1 MSRPRGSLNHLHGAF
16 LPDFLGPIIFPC
28 LVPSLYLADLRILL
42 RVRSHLSAKV
52 DSSKEA
58 YGVGIIHYLTSKE
71 FFCACVVGMISVTS
85 RMRSI
90 LSLLLFGRAQPLL
103 LSSCYLSL
111 RASILR
117 RQTPAAEPGASLSLP
132 HTFHPLGSPLSP
144 RHRAQ
149 PAPSPNKQPCF
160 TSVNLPMSL
169 PERDDA
175 IGHVKGKRALSIVQL
190 QRQQATSGRG
200 LAAGTK
206 PRAQPAPLCWGWLR
220 ATRSPVSP
228 PGAGKGARETG
239 PKLQSEKKSIS
250 C

>member
-1 MSRPRGSLNHLHGAF
+1 
-16 LPDFLGPIIFPC
+16 
-28 LVPSLYLADLRILL
+28 
-42 RVRSHLSAKV
+42 
-52 DSSKEA
+52 
-58 YGVGIIHYLTSKE
+58 
-71 FFCACVVGMISVTS
+71 
-85 RMRSI
+85 MRSI

-206 PRAQPAPLCWGWLR
+206 PRAQPAPLCGGWLR
-220 ATRSPVSP
+220 ATWSPVSP

-250 C
+250 CWWREASDIHLSILSGTACSKDRGKRHRPSPEWGFCSGRGVGQGREARPSVAVGDPCYAPCVLV